1 MKKYTKKN
9 ILQLGVFIIAIIA
22 VNLISSIFFHR
33 FDLTQ
38 DKRYTLS
45 AVTTEIIESVKEPI
59 IIEVLLDGQFP
70 QEFTKLQTETRQ
82 LLEEFSAKNGN
93 ILFQFINPLAESG
106 ANEEQIVG
114 NLFQMGVKPITLTVN
129 NKGMQSQALV
139 FPWALVSKGED
150 TTKVQLLKNMLGAN
164 TEEKVLT
171 SIQHLEYAFAEA
183 IEKVNRETSKKIAI
197 LKGNGE
203 LEDHFLADFILSAK
217 ESYHIA
223 PFTLDSVA
231 NNPLQTLEQL
241 KKFDLAI
248 IAKPTKE
255 FNTKQIEVLDQFI
268 MNGGKTLWL
277 LDQVQADFDS
287 LREKGNM
294 FTYSKDQSL
303 GEMLFKYGVRLNP
316 VLVKDEVATP
326 IKLAVGRQGS
336 ETQYAEVLW
345 KFAPFVYPEGDHP
358 IIKNIEGVRLDF
370 ASPIDTLKNNIAKT
384 VLLQSSKYSLL
395 QGTPSEISLDVVNEK
410 ITPEMYDGKG
420 NYILG
425 VLLEGEFKS
434 VFENRILPFK
444 IDHPRYL
451 SVENKMIIVSDGD
464 IIRNQLD
471 QNYQPLEIGYDKW
484 TNKMYGNKEFI
495 FNSVNYLLDDSG
507 LINLRTK
514 EVKIPVLDKIK
525 VFENY
530 TTIQILVFTI
540 PVLILLIIGFLFT
553 LVKRKSYVR
562 K

>member
-9 ILQLGVFIIAIIA
+9 ILQLGVFIITIIA
-22 VNLISSIFFHR
+22 VNLISSVVYHR

-45 AVTTEIIESVKEPI
+45 EVTTEIIESVKEPI
-59 IIEVLLDGQFP
+59 VIEVLLDGQFP
-70 QEFTKLQTETRQ
+70 QEFVKLQTETRQ
-82 LLEEFSAKNGN
+82 LLEEFSSKNGN
-93 ILFQFINPLAESG
+93 ILFQFVSPLADSG

-114 NLFQMGVKPITLTVN
+114 NLFQMGIKPITLTVN

-139 FPWALVSKGED
+139 FPWALVSKGD
-150 TTKVQLLKNMLGAN
+150 KTTKVQLLKNMLGAN

-203 LEDHFLADFILSAK
+203 LEDHFMADFILSAK
-217 ESYHIA
+217 ENYHIA

-231 NNPLQTLEQL
+231 NNSLKVLEQL
-241 KKFDLAI
+241 KTFDLAI

-255 FNTKQIEVLDQFI
+255 FDAKQIEVLDQFI

-303 GEMLFKYGVRLNP
+303 GEMLFKYGVRINP

-345 KFAPFVYPEGDHP
+345 KFAPFVYPEGNHP

-370 ASPIDTLKNNIAKT
+370 ASPIDTLKNNISKT

-395 QGTPSEISLDVVNEK
+395 QGTPSEVSLDIVNEK
-410 ITPEMYDGKG
+410 TTPEIYADKG
-420 NYILG
+420 SYILG
-425 VLLEGEFKS
+425 VLLEGQFKS

-444 IDHPRYL
+444 IENPKYL
-451 SVENKMIIVSDGD
+451 STENKMIIVSDGD

-530 TTIQILVFTI
+530 TTIQILIFTI

-553 LVKRKSYVR
+553 LVKRKSYV
-562 K
+562 KK